1 MTRGSNSTLAI
12 TLQLNMT
19 STLTKVSNTGNFT
32 ISSTPTIIIRTTN
45 LSLVIN
51 NAAGI
56 TTSYSPNSNGTNGS
70 LASSVIT
77 NFPVTTGITYVNY
90 LNANIIDT
98 PIINATTTN
107 ATDLKVSSRGCNN
120 YLLLSSTN
128 TQDLLTSIVIPNYVF
143 HSRTYTTTSTLSL
156 PMDNYLLDGQY
167 LFFKKIGTGNYQLVF
182 NADGISGTTILTT
195 AGTSV
200 SFITISDNNPR
211 QFIYNKP
218 NKRWIQIM

>member
-1 MTRGSNSTLAI
+1 
-12 TLQLNMT
+12 MT

-32 ISSTPTIIIRTTN
+32 ISSTPSIIIRTTN

-200 SFITISDNNPR
+200 NFITISDNNAR